1 LDAALVDTAEAALW
15 AALEAALEEAAA
27 VVEAFLV
34 ALQALAELDA
44 VGVASDRAPLVETH

>member
-1 LDAALVDTAEAALW
+1 LVDTAEAALW